1 MAIPRRI
8 GVLLPSTNQVVEPDF
23 NSAMPEGVTVHAER
37 LWLEGPS
44 APGGGDGIEL
54 MDMNADIDRA
64 AKYVASAG
72 VEVIAY
78 ACTSGTYRTGSIQ
91 YSREI
96 SMQIQEASGG
106 VPAVTATEAS
116 VEALRRLD
124 ARVVSV
130 AGPYGATLLDQ
141 GLRPILEAA
150 GFQVASAEGEP
161 EMQQRTHH
169 GIIGNQDPRVIVDF
183 VTRTASPEADAVFLP
198 GTAWRSLEVVDELER
213 RLEKNVV
220 TVNQATIWMALQM
233 IGVTTPVSG
242 LGRLLAA
249 MPVLA
254 K

>member
-1 MAIPRRI
+1 MPVPRRI
-8 GVLLPSTNQVVEPDF
+8 GVLVPSTNQVVEPDF
-23 NSAMPEGVTVHAER
+23 NMAVPEGVTVHAER
-37 LWLEGPS
+37 MWLEGPS

-54 MDMNADIDRA
+54 MDMNSDIDRA
-64 AKYVASAG
+64 SRYVASAG

-96 SMQIQEASGG
+96 SMQIQRASGG

-116 VEALRRLD
+116 LEALRRLD
-124 ARVVSV
+124 AKVVSV
-130 AGPYGATLLDQ
+130 AGPYGEKLLNQ
-141 GLRPILEAA
+141 GLRPILEEA
-150 GFQVASAEGEP
+150 GFQVARAEGEP

-169 GIIGNQDPRVIVDF
+169 GIIGNQDPSVIVDF
-183 VTRTASPEADAVFLP
+183 VSRTASPEADTVFLP
-198 GTAWRSLEVVDELER
+198 GTAWRSLEVVDDLER
-213 RLEKNVV
+213 RLGKNVV

>member
-1 MAIPRRI
+1 MPVPRRI
-8 GVLLPSTNQVVEPDF
+8 GVLVPSTNQVVEPDF
-23 NSAMPEGVTVHAER
+23 NMAVPGGVTVHAER
-37 LWLEGPS
+37 MWLEGPS

-54 MDMNADIDRA
+54 MEMNADIDRA

-91 YSREI
+91 YSSEI
-96 SMQIQEASGG
+96 SMQIQRASGG

-124 ARVVSV
+124 ARVISV
-130 AGPYGATLLDQ
+130 AGPYGETLLNQ
-141 GLRPILEAA
+141 GLRPLLEEA
-150 GFQVASAEGEP
+150 GFQVARAEGEP

-169 GIIGNQDPRVIVDF
+169 GIIGNQDPEVIVDF
-183 VTRTASPEADAVFLP
+183 VSRTASQEADTVYLP

-213 RLEKNVV
+213 RLGKNVV

-233 IGVTTPVSG
+233 IGVATPVRG
-242 LGRLLAA
+242 LGRLLAD